1 MIQLPKFVTIDVTNF
16 GTITLACRPRPAV
29 PPPFMVRIPDN
40 VKRGLEIIALATI
53 DEVLGHALTAQP
65 EPIEW
70 PEGETVEQLTAKP
83 TEVEDGDVL
92 TH

>member
-1 MIQLPKFVTIDVTNF
+1 MVILPLPGIVT
-16 GTITLACRPRPAV
+16 AS
-29 PPPFMVRIPDN
+29 
-40 VKRGLEIIALATI
+40 TI
-53 DEVLGHALTAQP
+53 DEVLGHALTVQP

-83 TEVEDGDVL
+83 VEVEDGDVL